1 MRRTSKAEGA
11 MNVERRTA
19 SSHPAGLAGVIA
31 GLLAVTTL
39 TTSLTGSASALMV
52 RRRAPFAGCGFD
64 VCTAPAQDGMNS

>member
-1 MRRTSKAEGA
+1 

-52 RRRAPFAGCGFD
+52 RRRAPLRVA
-64 VCTAPAQDGMNS
+64 VSTSAPRRPRMRWTP